1 MLLFVFIFPIKNS
14 RVKTNN
20 RLKVKYFNVFIGKKL
35 THPTVDD
42 MINSDWNRCPEKF
55 KSDQTE
61 TEDELMKA
69 MEVRLWA
76 LALNLSTIQVRRK
89 LRRMTPGRAFIGLI
103 FRISYDM
110 DHLVR
115 VRIIE

>member
-1 MLLFVFIFPIKNS
+1 M
-14 RVKTNN
+14 
-20 RLKVKYFNVFIGKKL
+20 KYFNVFRGEKM
-35 THPTVDD
+35 TYPTVDN

-103 FRISYDM
+103 FCI
-110 DHLVR
+110 
-115 VRIIE
+115 

>member
-35 THPTVDD
+35 TYPTVDD

-89 LRRMTPGRAFIGLI
+89 LRRMTPGRAYIGLI
-103 FRISYDM
+103 FRVSYEPYDM
-110 DHLVR
+110 VH
-115 VRIIE
+115 IM